1 MSRHRHTATHVH
13 HDKIAVLIGF
23 PQLFRRPPG
32 HALLVEGMEKALAFK
47 GGMAGNAGH
56 RLQLVHR
63 HRVDKIRRH
72 PIAPGEL
79 ITDEHPQIGG
89 VLSHGRIVHI
99 VHRPLI
105 DLIGARRDVAQKAS
119 SSHHSGKIRHTVA
132 GLLHFLQDQLQTV
145 AGLLIHMM
153 ERSQILLA
161 VQQRASPFLLLFLE
175 YGQLGGGGPG
185 IDDQNVHMLTSCS
198 VLRNIVLILYF

>member
-1 MSRHRHTATHVH
+1 M
-13 HDKIAVLIGF
+13 
-23 PQLFRRPPG
+23 
-32 HALLVEGMEKALAFK
+32 
-47 GGMAGNAGH
+47 
-56 RLQLVHR
+56 
-63 HRVDKIRRH
+63 
-72 PIAPGEL
+72 
-79 ITDEHPQIGG
+79 
-89 VLSHGRIVHI
+89 LSHGRIVHI

-185 IDDQNVHMLTSCS
+185 IDDQNVHMFTSCS
-198 VLRNIVLILYF
+198 VLRNIVLIFIFLGYSFPPLLSRAGAVSFGKKWITHPPFCPFSPLQTAFAVIK